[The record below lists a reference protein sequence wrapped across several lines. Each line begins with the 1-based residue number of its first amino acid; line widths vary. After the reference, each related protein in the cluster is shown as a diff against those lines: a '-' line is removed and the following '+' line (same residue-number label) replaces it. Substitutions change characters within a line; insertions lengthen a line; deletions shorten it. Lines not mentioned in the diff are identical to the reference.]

1 MKKTKINTN
10 LLRKLSL
17 KDKILKENC
26 SISEAATAFEMLT
39 CEAEEVLFNKESKP
53 KHISDAVKLYQKGH
67 SVQYSSVASG
77 VKPSILINALKR
89 IRAKTTTNYRF
100 KEEFS
105 WIA

>member
-39 CEAEEVLFNKESKP
+39 CEAEEILFNREPQK
-53 KHISDAVKLYQKGH
+53 KHIAEAIKLYKTGR
-67 SVQYSSVASG
+67 SIQYCSVASG
-77 VKPSILINALKR
+77 VKPNILIAALKT
-89 IRAKTTTNYRF
+89 IRSKTVVSFRF

>member
-39 CEAEEVLFNKESKP
+39 CEAEEILFNKVVKP
-53 KHISDAVKLYQKGH
+53 KNISDAVKLYQQGR
-67 SVQYSSVASG
+67 SIQYSSVASG
-77 VKPSILINALKR
+77 VKPSILTSALKR

-105 WIA
+105 WIS